1 MAQEADASRDELTQ
15 AENEIRTIFLRD
27 YEDLLRGRANLRPQ
41 PSDDQAIFGFAD
53 RAVHEYLRAM
63 ATKPALPRLSR
74 VQLIEIR
81 RRLYVTHSAL
91 GPLCDLL
98 TVQDVEDIPV
108 HGTQGGRLEYGDH
121 EGEPLPIRVES
132 EV

>member
-1 MAQEADASRDELTQ
+1 MAQEAHANREDLAR
-15 AENEIRTIFLRD
+15 AEHEIRTIFLRD

-41 PSDDQAIFGFAD
+41 PADDQAIFGFAD
-53 RAVHEYLRAM
+53 RAIQEYVGTT
-63 ATKPALPRLSR
+63 ATNPALPRLSR

-98 TVQDVEDIPV
+98 TVQGV
-108 HGTQGGRLEYGDH
+108 
-121 EGEPLPIRVES
+121 
-132 EV
+132 